1 MADPTLHRHLSL
13 PHMVVYYDSNRL
25 YVPLEKGRQGDL
37 NKCQKGKFFDNHSIL
52 EPSSMNPGRH
62 KTLLI
67 LSCGGM
73 EFTWRYAWT
82 FFLTLLLLNRPLP
95 LPETLALFI
104 LASVVTILSRHRYRR
119 VYQSLPLHF
128 FGFTIAWILTIHRF
142 YYQHLPLFNGSWTA
156 RELMQLQKPQQWFI
170 HLLLLACLLLFWMGA
185 RAMVKR
191 APTYYSVTLQFD
203 RGLGALFLL
212 LLIKFMVQLK
222 GGIFLEDPAT
232 YYLLFAFFT
241 FSLIAISLARDQ
253 SYSRK
258 TFRPGFHGI
267 GIVLSFVSTVLIG
280 SAVLI
285 VLLLPYLTLMAE
297 SAQSVLN
304 ETAEPMGPVLVNFI
318 RFLFSIGRYR
328 RDITLFGTS
337 ESIGDPLYP
346 DSEIRWA
353 QGLGWFLLGVIGL
366 IALWFCGYLI
376 KAWVRWLLKRNP
388 GDAFELSAKAL
399 VARLLSMIGAIFL
412 GVWHGLA
419 SLVKKIDSAAAI
431 YAGLLRW
438 GRRSGL
444 PAVASETP
452 LEYGGRLMQR
462 FPRLQ
467 TEIETIIEAFNRE
480 IYGQIQ
486 SNQRTLTRIQTA
498 RRRMRNPRYWPS
510 RVRAWFAA
518 PSMEVRASKW

>member
-1 MADPTLHRHLSL
+1 
-13 PHMVVYYDSNRL
+13 
-25 YVPLEKGRQGDL
+25 
-37 NKCQKGKFFDNHSIL
+37 
-52 EPSSMNPGRH
+52 MNSDRH

-73 EFTWRYAWT
+73 EFTWRYAWA

-119 VYQSLPLHF
+119 VYQSLALHF
-128 FGFTIAWILTIHRF
+128 FGFTLAWILTIHRF
-142 YYQHLPLFNGSWTA
+142 YYQHLPLFSSSWVA
-156 RELMQLQKPQQWFI
+156 QELMQLQKPQQWFV
-170 HLLLLACLLLFWMGA
+170 HLLLLACLLLFWTGA

-191 APTYYSVTLQFD
+191 PLTYFPVCLHFD

-222 GGIFLEDPAT
+222 GGILLEDPVT
-232 YYLLFAFFT
+232 HYLLLAFFT

-253 SYSRK
+253 SYSQK
-258 TFRPGFHGI
+258 TFRPGYHGI

-280 SAVLI
+280 SAVFI

-304 ETAEPMGPVLVNFI
+304 EIAEPMGAVLVNFI
-318 RFLFSIGRYR
+318 RFLLSIGRYR
-328 RDITLFGTS
+328 RNITLFGTS
-337 ESIGDPLYP
+337 ESIGDQLYP

-353 QGLGWFLLGVIGL
+353 QGIGWFLLGVIGL

-376 KAWVRWLLKRNP
+376 KMLVRWLLKRNS
-388 GDAFELSAKAL
+388 GEVFELSSKAL
-399 VARLLSMIGAIFL
+399 VSRLLSIIGAFFKGIR
-412 GVWHGLA
+412 HGLA
-419 SLVKKIDSAAAI
+419 SLLKRIDSAAAV
-431 YAGLLRW
+431 YAGLLGW

-462 FPRLQ
+462 FPQLQ
-467 TEIETIIEAFNRE
+467 AEIEMIIEAFNRE
-480 IYGQIQ
+480 IYGQIPPDKRVLAGIQ
-486 SNQRTLTRIQTA
+486 SAQ
-498 RRRMRNPRYWPS
+498 RRMRNPRHWPS
-510 RVRAWFAA
+510 RIRAWFAA
-518 PSMEVRASKW
+518 PSMEVRA

>member
-1 MADPTLHRHLSL
+1 
-13 PHMVVYYDSNRL
+13 
-25 YVPLEKGRQGDL
+25 
-37 NKCQKGKFFDNHSIL
+37 
-52 EPSSMNPGRH
+52 MNSDRH

-95 LPETLALFI
+95 LPQTLALFI
-104 LASVVTILSRHRYRR
+104 LASVVTILCRHRYRR
-119 VYQSLPLHF
+119 VYQSLSLHF

-142 YYQHLPLFNGSWTA
+142 YYPHLPLFSSSWMA
-156 RELMQLQKPQQWFI
+156 QELIQLQQPQQWFI
-170 HLLLLACLLLFWMGA
+170 HLLLLACLMLFWIGA

-191 APTYYSVTLQFD
+191 PPTYYSVCLQFD

-222 GGIFLEDPAT
+222 GGILLEDPVT
-232 YYLLFAFFT
+232 YYLLFTFFT
-241 FSLIAISLARDQ
+241 FSLIAISLARGQ

-258 TFRPGFHGI
+258 TFRPGYRGI

-297 SAQSVLN
+297 SAQRVLKAA
-304 ETAEPMGPVLVNFI
+304 AEPTGPVLVNFI

-328 RDITLFGTS
+328 REVTLFGTS
-337 ESIGDPLYP
+337 ESIGDQLYP
-346 DSEIRWA
+346 ESEIRWA
-353 QGLGWFLLGVIGL
+353 QGIGWFLLGVIGL
-366 IALWFCGYLI
+366 IALWLFGYLI
-376 KAWVRWLLKRNP
+376 KVLLRFLLKRNSDHP
-388 GDAFELSAKAL
+388 FELSSKAL
-399 VARLLSMIGAIFL
+399 VSWLLAIIGAFFL
-412 GVWHGLA
+412 GAWNGLA
-419 SLVKKIDSAAAI
+419 SLLNRIDSAAAI

-452 LEYGGRLMQR
+452 LEYGTRLMQR
-462 FPRLQ
+462 FPQLQ

-480 IYGQIQ
+480 IYGEVQ
-486 SNQRTLTRIQTA
+486 SSQRILTRIRTA
-498 RRRMRNPRYWPS
+498 QRRMQNPRHWPS
-510 RVRAWFAA
+510 RMRRWLG
-518 PSMEVRASKW
+518 PQHSELNLLSKI

>member
-1 MADPTLHRHLSL
+1 MNSD
-13 PHMVVYYDSNRL
+13 
-25 YVPLEKGRQGDL
+25 K
-37 NKCQKGKFFDNHSIL
+37 QKI
-52 EPSSMNPGRH
+52 
-62 KTLLI
+62 LLI

-73 EFTWRYAWT
+73 EFTWRYAWA

-95 LPETLALFI
+95 LPGTLTLFI
-104 LASVVTILSRHRYRR
+104 LASVVTILSRHKYRR
-119 VYQSLPLHF
+119 VYQSLSLHF
-128 FGFTIAWILTIHRF
+128 FGFSIAWILTIHRF
-142 YYQHLPLFNGSWTA
+142 YYQHLPLFDSSWIA
-156 RELMQLQKPQQWFI
+156 QELMQLQKPQQWFI
-170 HLLLLACLLLFWMGA
+170 HLLLLACLLLFWTGA

-203 RGLGALFLL
+203 RGLGALLVL

-222 GGIFLEDPAT
+222 GGILLQDPVT
-232 YYLLFAFFT
+232 HYLLFAFFT

-253 SYSRK
+253 SYSQK
-258 TFRPGFHGI
+258 TFRPGYHGI

-280 SAVLI
+280 SAVVI

-297 SAQSVLN
+297 SAQSVLK
-304 ETAEPMGPVLVNFI
+304 ETAEPMGSVLVNFI

-328 RDITLFGTS
+328 REVTLFGTS
-337 ESIGDPLYP
+337 ESIGDQLYP

-353 QGLGWFLLGVIGL
+353 QGIGWFLLGAIGL

-376 KAWVRWLLKRNP
+376 KVLICWLLKRDP
-388 GDAFELSAKAL
+388 GDSFELSSKAL
-399 VARLLSMIGAIFL
+399 VSWLLSMIGDFFR
-412 GVWHGLA
+412 GVWHGLT
-419 SLVKKIDSAAAI
+419 SLLKRIDSATAI

-452 LEYGGRLMQR
+452 LEYGIRLMQR
-462 FPRLQ
+462 FPQLQ

-486 SNQRTLTRIQTA
+486 SNQRILTRIQTA
-498 RRRMRNPRYWPS
+498 RRRMRNPRHWPS
-510 RVRAWFAA
+510 RMGAWFAT
-518 PSMEVRASKW
+518 PYREVRALN